1 MKVRFWGT
9 RGSIAA
15 PGKDTIVYGG
25 NTCCVEIL
33 LNCGVTVIIDSGSG
47 IRPLGDHLMATRETV
62 DVHLLM
68 THVHW
73 DHIQGFPFFDPVFK
87 PTTRI
92 AVDGAPMCIKGL
104 RAIFDSGIGDGFFP
118 IRFEHLRADI
128 RYLDQVCY
136 GPLKI
141 ENTTITTVP
150 LQHPQGGFGFRFE
163 EDGKSFVFITDNEL
177 TRKIWRGKRI
187 EDFVPFCRDA
197 DILVHDAQFLPE
209 EIETYR
215 GWGHSDYSTA
225 LELAMKAGA
234 KHLVLFHHEPS
245 RTDKAEALIEKKC
258 RKLAADHNADI
269 KIEAAREDSELLL
282 E

>member
-1 MKVRFWGT
+1 MKIKFWGT

-33 LNCGVTVIIDSGSG
+33 LNCGVTVVIDSGSG

-62 DVHLLM
+62 DIHLLM

-92 AVDGAPMCIKGL
+92 AVDGAPRCIKGL

-118 IRFEHLRADI
+118 IRFEDLRADI
-128 RYLDQVCY
+128 RYLDQLRY

-141 ENTTITTVP
+141 QNTTITTVA
-150 LQHPQGGFGFRFE
+150 LHHPQGGFGFRFE

-225 LELAMKAGA
+225 LELALKAGV
-234 KHLVLFHHEPS
+234 KHLMLFHYEPS
-245 RTDKAEALIEKKC
+245 RTDQDVALIEKKC
-258 RKLAADHNADI
+258 RELAGKDRADI
-269 KIEAAREDSELLL
+269 KIEAAREGSGVTL
-282 E
+282 

>member
-1 MKVRFWGT
+1 MKVKFWGT

-15 PGKDTIVYGG
+15 PGRDTVVYGG

-33 LNCGVTVIIDSGSG
+33 LNCGETVIIDSGSG
-47 IRPLGDHLMATRETV
+47 IRPLGDHLMATRKTV

-73 DHIQGFPFFDPVFK
+73 DHVQGFPFFDPVFK

-92 AVDGAPMCIKGL
+92 AVDGAPRCIKGL

-118 IRFEHLRADI
+118 IRFEDLRADI
-128 RYLDQVCY
+128 HYLDELRY

-141 ENTTITTVP
+141 QNTTITTVA
-150 LQHPQGGFGFRFE
+150 LHHPQGGFGFRFE

-177 TRKIWRGKRI
+177 TRQIWRGKRI
-187 EDFVPFCRDA
+187 EDFVPFCRNA

-209 EIETYR
+209 EIEIYR

-225 LELAMKAGA
+225 LELALKAGV

-245 RTDKAEALIEKKC
+245 RTDQAEALIEKKC
-258 RKLAADHNADI
+258 RELAGKRKADI
-269 KIEAAREDSELLL
+269 KIEAAKEGSTLIL
-282 E
+282 

>member
-1 MKVRFWGT
+1 MKVKFWGT

-15 PGKDTIVYGG
+15 PGRDTVVYGG

-33 LNCGVTVIIDSGSG
+33 LNCGETVVIDSGSG
-47 IRPLGDHLMATRETV
+47 IRPLGDHMMATRETV
-62 DVHLLM
+62 DIHLLM

-73 DHIQGFPFFDPVFK
+73 DHVQGFPFFDPVFK
-87 PTTRI
+87 PMTRI
-92 AVDGAPMCIKGL
+92 AVDGAPRCIKGL

-118 IRFEHLRADI
+118 IRFEHLRAEI
-128 RYLDQVCY
+128 RYLDRLCY

-141 ENTTITTVP
+141 QNTTITTVP

-163 EDGKSFVFITDNEL
+163 EDDKSFVFLTDNEL

-225 LELAMKAGA
+225 LELAVKAGV
-234 KHLVLFHHEPS
+234 KHLILFHHEPS

-258 RKLAADHNADI
+258 RELAGKHSTDI
-269 KIEAAREDSELLL
+269 KIEAAREGSELTL
-282 E
+282 

>member
-1 MKVRFWGT
+1 MKVKFWGT

-33 LNCGVTVIIDSGSG
+33 LNCGETVVIDSGSG
-47 IRPLGDHLMATRETV
+47 MRPLGDHLMATRETV
-62 DVHLLM
+62 DIHLLM

-73 DHIQGFPFFDPVFK
+73 DHVQGFPFFDPVFK
-87 PTTRI
+87 PTPELPWTAHPGVSR
-92 AVDGAPMCIKGL
+92 GCAP
-104 RAIFDSGIGDGFFP
+104 FSTPEIGDGFFP

-128 RYLDQVCY
+128 RYLDRLCH

-141 ENTTITTVP
+141 QNTTITTVP

-187 EDFVPFCRDA
+187 EDFVPFCRGA

-225 LELAMKAGA
+225 LELA
-234 KHLVLFHHEPS
+234 HES
-245 RTDKAEALIEKKC
+245 RRQTSDPVSPRTLQNGPGRSAHRKKVPGTC
-258 RKLAADHNADI
+258 R
-269 KIEAAREDSELLL
+269 
-282 E
+282 